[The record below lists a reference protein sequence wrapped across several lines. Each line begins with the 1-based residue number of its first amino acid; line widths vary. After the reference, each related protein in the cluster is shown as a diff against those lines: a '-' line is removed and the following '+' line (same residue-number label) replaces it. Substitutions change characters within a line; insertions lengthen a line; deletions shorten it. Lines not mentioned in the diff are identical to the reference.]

1 MGLKTSFGSLS
12 LGMATEF
19 TSQPRKFFEIRC
31 SEIASGSIF
40 GEKQSRSS
48 YQFLAVLHAFA
59 KPADFKS
66 SSMREG
72 TKGGRTVG
80 GVTSVEGR
88 LVNSQA
94 PDIAIYLCTALAFIA
109 AA

>member
-1 MGLKTSFGSLS
+1 MGLKTSLGSLS
-12 LGMATEF
+12 LGMAMEF
-19 TSQPRKFFEIRC
+19 TSRPRKVFEIRC

-40 GEKQSRSS
+40 GQKQSHSS

-66 SSMREG
+66 SSTREG

-80 GVTSVEGR
+80 GG
-88 LVNSQA
+88 
-94 PDIAIYLCTALAFIA
+94 DISRR
-109 AA
+109 